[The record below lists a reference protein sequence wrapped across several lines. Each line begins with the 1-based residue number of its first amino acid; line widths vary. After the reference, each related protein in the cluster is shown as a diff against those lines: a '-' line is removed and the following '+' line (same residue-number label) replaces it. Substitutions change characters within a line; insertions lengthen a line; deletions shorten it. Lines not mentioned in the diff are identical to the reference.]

1 MCRFAKPGAR
11 DGPDRVGAAFGS
23 FAAVTVE
30 EALATAGRRLL
41 DPAAPALERC
51 VAAEDPK
58 SAVRVFVAARHDVVS
73 GVLCEEAVF
82 SLRHYDDL
90 LEQVLPGTRYLVGEN
105 DAARQVRL
113 RQLHTAQG
121 WLDAERSMAATQGEP
136 NMAPGFRAWVA
147 AMAREEAAAILDVL
161 QRRASTG
168 EPVNFV
174 RDYAFLIA
182 WRMARRIIGVP
193 APDAV
198 PGLVRLMVFARNV
211 MHPGPA
217 LRLKDELGD
226 AAAMLLMQ
234 QALFGHVFGTVVNSK
249 GWMRW
254 LARKTA
260 TPALDAID
268 AALALPEVAPHDS
281 LVSALAAVKPQFSEV
296 PDYDLQARSVLFE
309 LTGAL
314 VLIVGK
320 SLSEMAAFACS
331 PEGARA
337 GIGWDRLVSLLAD
350 PGASQQAHDATI
362 NEALRLTGGS
372 RLTRTVRNNS
382 PWRGVDLQAGDRV
395 VVLIDAASRDPAAF
409 PDPGRFAP
417 DPARPYI
424 TSGPLQGPHL
434 CYGRGI
440 AWTILREAIAAT
452 QGRIAPVGNAQMA
465 LFAGLP
471 DDLPFIAS
479 RRQI

>member
-1 MCRFAKPGAR
+1 MGQ
-11 DGPDRVGAAFGS
+11 
-23 FAAVTVE
+23 
-30 EALATAGRRLL
+30 RLL

-51 VAAEDPK
+51 IAAEDPK
-58 SAVRVFVAARHDVVS
+58 SPVRVFVAARHDAVT

-82 SLRHYDDL
+82 SLRHYDEL

-105 DAARQVRL
+105 DEKRRVRL
-113 RQLHTAQG
+113 RQLHAAQS
-121 WLDAERSMAATQGEP
+121 WLDAERGATDEGEEPSMGA
-136 NMAPGFRAWVA
+136 GFRQWIA
-147 AMAREEAAAILDVL
+147 AMAREEVEAILYVL
-161 QRRASTG
+161 QRRARTG

-174 RDYAFLIA
+174 REYAFLIA

-198 PGLVRLMVFARNV
+198 PGLVRLMLMARNV
-211 MHPGPA
+211 MRPGPA

-226 AAAMLLMQ
+226 ATAMLLMQ
-234 QALFGHVFGTVVNSK
+234 QSLFGHVFGTVVNSK
-249 GWMRW
+249 GWMQW

-260 TPALDAID
+260 TPTLDAID
-268 AALALPEVAPHDS
+268 AALAMPDLAPHDS
-281 LVSALAAVKPQFSEV
+281 LLSALVAVKPQFPGV
-296 PDYDLQARSVLFE
+296 QDYGLQARSVLFE

-331 PEGARA
+331 PEGASA
-337 GIGWDRLVSLLAD
+337 GIGWDKLVSLLAD
-350 PGASQQAHDATI
+350 RNVSQKAHDATI
-362 NEALRLTGGS
+362 NEVLRLAGGS
-372 RLTRTVRNNS
+372 RLTRTVRS
-382 PWRGVDLQAGDRV
+382 DGQWRGVDLKAGDRV
-395 VVLIDAASRDPAAF
+395 IVLIDAASRDPGVF
-409 PDPGRFAP
+409 PDPGCFAP

-434 CYGRGI
+434 CYGRGV

-452 QGRIAPVGNAQMA
+452 QGRIAPSGDARMA

-471 DDLPFIAS
+471 DDLPFMACHH
-479 RRQI
+479 RQT